1 MLKSAAV
8 LVVALALF
16 VTAGCGDGDVVSTG
30 VTTGTTAAPSSG
42 VTDETADASS
52 STDTT
57 EAATGDGSAVSSQV
71 LNPHDL
77 LSAAEASAIVGLPVT
92 LEEATLYQDDTSG
105 IISERYA
112 YDLDGTGIHALV
124 EVHQD
129 SLKTSGSVADDFA
142 FENKLSK
149 NEVEP
154 YDLGD
159 EAFVFSNTGQLH
171 MLYDGYYIVV
181 AFDADPYSTDKNAGL
196 NTRLG
201 AKILENLKAKL
212 Q

>member
-1 MLKSAAV
+1 MWKIAAV

-16 VTAGCGDGDVVSTG
+16 VTTGCGDGDTEPTG
-30 VTTGTTAAPSSG
+30 VASGTTAAPSSA
-42 VTDETADASS
+42 VTSETAGAPSS
-52 STDTT
+52 ADTA
-57 EAATGDGSAVSSQV
+57 EAATDDGSVVSSQV

-77 LSAAEASAIVGLPVT
+77 LSAAEASAMVGLPVT
-92 LEEATLYQDDTSG
+92 LEEATLYRDDASG

-181 AFDADPYSTDKNAGL
+181 AFDADPYSTDKNAEL

-201 AKILENLKAKL
+201 ARILENLKAKL